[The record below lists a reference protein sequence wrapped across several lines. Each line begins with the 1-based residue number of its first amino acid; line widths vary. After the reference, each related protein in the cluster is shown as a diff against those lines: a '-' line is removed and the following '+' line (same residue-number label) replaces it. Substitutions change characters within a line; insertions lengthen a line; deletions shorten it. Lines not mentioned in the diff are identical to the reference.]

1 MMKLNLIEI
10 LGNIFKYF
18 YETYKGNLS
27 SHFLI
32 GYKEP
37 YNQLSLLKDEI
48 QKISNGL
55 LSPIAINDIKVL
67 GDLIL
72 KKIEK
77 LYKETDYAS

>member
-1 MMKLNLIEI
+1 MKLNLIEI

-37 YNQLSLLKDEI
+37 YINIWLLIEEVKKE
-48 QKISNGL
+48 SNNL
-55 LSPIAINDIKVL
+55 LAPIAINSIKVL
-67 GDLIL
+67 DDLIL
-72 KKIEK
+72 
-77 LYKETDYAS
+77 